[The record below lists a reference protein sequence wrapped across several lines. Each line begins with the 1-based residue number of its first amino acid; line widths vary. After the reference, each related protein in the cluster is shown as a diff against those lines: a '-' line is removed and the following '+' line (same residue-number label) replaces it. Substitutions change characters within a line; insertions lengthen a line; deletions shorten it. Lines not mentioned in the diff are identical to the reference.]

1 MKVSTVSARGL
12 TVIPVEIREQLGI
25 RPHTKLVWSTRN
37 GMIIVVPI
45 PEDPIEASFGMLA
58 GRGYTLED
66 FLEERQKERE
76 LDKLRETRLERQA
89 RRATRKRKA

>member
-12 TVIPVEIREQLGI
+12 TIIPVEIREQLGI
-25 RPHTKLVWSTRN
+25 RPHTKLVWSTRD
-37 GMIIVVPI
+37 GVIIVEPI

-66 FLEERQKERE
+66 FLEERQKERD

>member
-12 TVIPVEIREQLGI
+12 TIIPVEIRDQLGI

-37 GMIIVVPI
+37 GVIIVVPI

-76 LDKLRETRLERQA
+76 LDKLRETRLERQV
-89 RRATRKRKA
+89 RRSTRKRKA

>member
-45 PEDPIEASFGMLA
+45 SEDPIEASFGMLA